1 LVDDHSGWGQG
12 QRRFPVAGSGEANRV
27 LAAAGRSQLAAR
39 SWLHY
44 HEPMSLPDLIFIFL
58 LALVIIGP
66 KKMPGLARQLG
77 KFMAEFKRASNEFKN
92 QLETEMMNIELEE
105 RAKKPT
111 DSPKVL
117 PPDEP
122 WERLMRPLT
131 DSVSRTRKE
140 FETMASTKPAAS
152 EPPPKEQPTL
162 PNKTAGSE

>member
-1 LVDDHSGWGQG
+1 
-12 QRRFPVAGSGEANRV
+12 
-27 LAAAGRSQLAAR
+27 
-39 SWLHY
+39 
-44 HEPMSLPDLIFIFL
+44 
-58 LALVIIGP
+58 
-66 KKMPGLARQLG
+66 
-77 KFMAEFKRASNEFKN
+77 
-92 QLETEMMNIELEE
+92 LETEMMNIELEE

>member
-1 LVDDHSGWGQG
+1 LRITAVVAESNH
-12 QRRFPVAGSGEANRV
+12 RIPVAGSDAPIASRRR
-27 LAAAGRSQLAAR
+27 ACRSQLAAR

-44 HEPMSLPDLIFIFL
+44 HGPMSLPDLIFIFL

-77 KFMAEFKRASNEFKN
+77 KFLAEFKRASNEFKN

>member
-1 LVDDHSGWGQG
+1 LWPKAITGFQPLVPGDQSRPPGGRCSQL
-12 QRRFPVAGSGEANRV
+12 VAGC
-27 LAAAGRSQLAAR
+27 
-39 SWLHY
+39 WLHY

-140 FETMASTKPAAS
+140 FETIVGTTGTRIDGAADLA
-152 EPPPKEQPTL
+152 KQ
-162 PNKTAGSE
+162 NCR

>member
-1 LVDDHSGWGQG
+1 
-12 QRRFPVAGSGEANRV
+12 
-27 LAAAGRSQLAAR
+27 
-39 SWLHY
+39 
-44 HEPMSLPDLIFIFL
+44 MSLPDLIFIFL

-105 RAKKPT
+105 RAKKPA
-111 DSPKVL
+111 DGPKVL
-117 PPDEP
+117 PPEEP

-140 FETMASTKPAAS
+140 FETMVGTKPPAP
-152 EPPPKEQPTL
+152 EPAPTERQTL
-162 PNKTAGSE
+162 PNKTPGSE